1 MGLSRSILLALLA
14 LFLSVALLRIF
25 RTPLKLAVRLLGNTT
40 LGFIA
45 LWAANLA
52 APVTGLTLGLNLW
65 NALIIAV
72 LGIPGLI
79 LLLLVCICYLVKGT
93 YNPFIYFNF

>member
-14 LFLSVALLRIF
+14 LFLCVALLRIF
-25 RTPLKLAVRLLGNTT
+25 RTPLKLAVRLLGNTA

-79 LLLLVCICYLVKGT
+79 LLLLTQWVL
-93 YNPFIYFNF
+93 

>member
-1 MGLSRSILLALLA
+1 MDLSRSILLALLA

-25 RTPLKLAVRLLGNTT
+25 RTPLKLAVRLLGNTA

-52 APVTGLTLGLNLW
+52 APVTGLTLGVNLW
-65 NALIIAV
+65 NALMIAV

-79 LLLLVCICYLVKGT
+79 LLLLAQWVL
-93 YNPFIYFNF
+93 

>member
-1 MGLSRSILLALLA
+1 MNLTRSILLALLV
-14 LFLSVALLRIF
+14 LFLAVALLRIF
-25 RTPLKLAVRLLGNTT
+25 RTPLKLAVRLLGNTA

-52 APVTGLTLGLNLW
+52 APVTGLVLGLNLW

-79 LLLLVCICYLVKGT
+79 LLLLAQWVL
-93 YNPFIYFNF
+93 

>member
-1 MGLSRSILLALLA
+1 MGLSRSIILALLA

-25 RTPLKLAVRLLGNTT
+25 RTPLKLAVRLLGNTA

-72 LGIPGLI
+72 LGIRGLI
-79 LLLLVCICYLVKGT
+79 LLLHAQWVL
-93 YNPFIYFNF
+93 

>member
-45 LWAANLA
+45 LWATNLA
-52 APVTGLTLGLNLW
+52 APVTGLALGLNLW

-79 LLLLVCICYLVKGT
+79 LLLLAQWVL
-93 YNPFIYFNF
+93 

>member
-1 MGLSRSILLALLA
+1 MDLTHSILLALLA
-14 LFLSVALLRIF
+14 LFLAVALLRIF
-25 RTPLKLAVRLLGNTT
+25 RTPLKLAVRLLGNTA

-45 LWAANLA
+45 LWVANLA
-52 APVTGLTLGLNLW
+52 APMTGLALGLNLW

-79 LLLLVCICYLVKGT
+79 LLLLAQWVL
-93 YNPFIYFNF
+93 

>member
-1 MGLSRSILLALLA
+1 MDLTRSILLALLA
-14 LFLSVALLRIF
+14 LFLAVALLRIF
-25 RTPLKLAVRLLGNTT
+25 RTPLKLAVRLLSNTA

-52 APVTGLTLGLNLW
+52 SPVTGLALGLNLW

-79 LLLLVCICYLVKGT
+79 LLLLAQWVL
-93 YNPFIYFNF
+93 

>member
-25 RTPLKLAVRLLGNTT
+25 RTPLKLAVRLLGNTA

-79 LLLLVCICYLVKGT
+79 LLLLTQWVL
-93 YNPFIYFNF
+93 

>member
-1 MGLSRSILLALLA
+1 MGLSRSITLVLLA
-14 LFLSVALLRIF
+14 LFLSVALLRIL
-25 RTPLKLAVRLLGNTT
+25 RTPLKLAIRLLGNTT

-45 LWAANLA
+45 LWATNLA
-52 APVTGLTLGLNLW
+52 APVTGLALGLNLW

-79 LLLLVCICYLVKGT
+79 LLLLAQWVL
-93 YNPFIYFNF
+93 

>member
-1 MGLSRSILLALLA
+1 MDLSRSILLALLA

-25 RTPLKLAVRLLGNTT
+25 RTPLKLAVRLLGNTA

-79 LLLLVCICYLVKGT
+79 LLLLAQWVL
-93 YNPFIYFNF
+93 